1 MRSTSTRPPKQTKY
15 SSLRVPSS
23 IRTDPPPPQE
33 TRHDSS
39 DEEEIPVSSTRRSL
53 SLRRKSEPASKAP
66 SAPNSRPGSRAPSRM
81 SRNRSDSSV
90 TIGERDKDS
99 EKDKPKRMNVAG
111 WASSAV
117 GSVASIGKKSK
128 EKDRFAE
135 LQDHLDGNYE
145 RNDSSPSI
153 TVKRSPGKLSKQKF
167 VRALRD
173 FEGSPDELSFK
184 AGDEII
190 VINEVLEEWWLGS
203 LNDQTGLFP
212 TSHVEVLSGKSRIP
226 DQWQNGTPDSEYNNT
241 RGSRLNAYGDDAGDL
256 DEYGQ
261 LSRKPLSPHHS
272 PFFTGPSDTMS
283 ITSSSHEDEETNL
296 VPKKNKAEVEVDD
309 SKWGNSGPP
318 PIPMRRSTTTDIHT
332 LSTLSTSAP
341 KKSVQPPPPPPPRRS
356 STVPSMTPPIPE
368 RRLHGLKP
376 TTSMS
381 TVSSSIEDG
390 QRGYDRSPFESASEL
405 ASNRAEP
412 ETHQNPF

>member
-1 MRSTSTRPPKQTKY
+1 
-15 SSLRVPSS
+15 
-23 IRTDPPPPQE
+23 
-33 TRHDSS
+33 
-39 DEEEIPVSSTRRSL
+39 
-53 SLRRKSEPASKAP
+53 
-66 SAPNSRPGSRAPSRM
+66 M

>member
-1 MRSTSTRPPKQTKY
+1 
-15 SSLRVPSS
+15 
-23 IRTDPPPPQE
+23 
-33 TRHDSS
+33 
-39 DEEEIPVSSTRRSL
+39 
-53 SLRRKSEPASKAP
+53 
-66 SAPNSRPGSRAPSRM
+66 M

-90 TIGERDKDS
+90 TIAERDKDS

-117 GSVASIGKKSK
+117 GTVASIGKKSK
-128 EKDRFAE
+128 EKDHFAK

-145 RNDSSPSI
+145 RNDSSPI
-153 TVKRSPGKLSKQKF
+153 TEKRSPAKLSKQKL

-190 VINEVLEEWWLGS
+190 VINEVSEEWWLGS

-212 TSHVEVLSGKSRIP
+212 TAYVEVLSGKSRIP
-226 DQWQNGTPDSEYNNT
+226 NQWQNGAPDSEYNNT
-241 RGSRLNAYGDDAGDL
+241 PGSHLNVHGDDAGP
-256 DEYGQ
+256 DEYAQ

-272 PFFTGPSDTMS
+272 PFFTGPTDTMS

-296 VPKKNKAEVEVDD
+296 VPKKNKAEDEVDD
-309 SKWGNSGPP
+309 SRWGNSGPP

-332 LSTLSTSAP
+332 LSTLSISAP
-341 KKSVQPPPPPPPRRS
+341 KKSVQTPPPPPPPRRS
-356 STVPSMTPPIPE
+356 STIPSMTPPIPE

-381 TVSSSIEDG
+381 TVASLE
-390 QRGYDRSPFESASEL
+390 DRSPFESASEL
-405 ASNRAEP
+405 ASNRAETG
-412 ETHQNPF
+412 THQNPF